1 VAGWALTTLWEQVVP
16 KVLVADDNRNIQKV
30 VTLALKDQGIE
41 VIAVGHGEAA
51 VKQLAQ
57 VMPDLILA
65 DVFMPVRNGYEVCE
79 YVKNNEQFAHI
90 PVVLLFGAYDP
101 IDQKDVMRV
110 RADGTLK
117 KPFEQLS
124 ELTSVV
130 QAMLKKAE
138 AARPAGKPQAA
149 EAQDKTLEL
158 SAEEVQRLTA
168 EKAAEAPTLE
178 PEPEPFS
185 VSAPKIEFSGQ
196 EAPVA
201 FGDLLG
207 ESAAPKAEEPAVE
220 EAPQPAVGGQ
230 PSQWAAWSAE
240 TSAAEMAAAAPA
252 VEADQ
257 PVPTTGGIEVP
268 LKEPSPEEPPI
279 AVEFTGREEIE
290 IVRDEAPIPSVAEA
304 GPLPDLATS
313 ATEFMEAAP
322 AAVEEA
328 PAAQPEPQRVV
339 EVSERPIEPLEVPAF
354 EELAAPPAAPARVE
368 PAPAAVA
375 EPEPEAPRAE
385 APPPGPAPPAAE
397 APAAAAAAPEP
408 SFAGDTD
415 ALARPRTDAALVEEI
430 VQRVMA
436 RLDAGI
442 LDKIAR
448 EVVRPIVE
456 AIVAS
461 EVAGKK

>member
-1 VAGWALTTLWEQVVP
+1 VP

-101 IDQKDVMRV
+101 IDQKDVTRV

-138 AARPAGKPQAA
+138 AARPAVKPQPA
-149 EAQDKTLEL
+149 EAKDKTLEL

-168 EKAAEAPTLE
+168 EKAAEAATVE

-207 ESAAPKAEEPAVE
+207 EGAAPKAEVPAVE
-220 EAPQPAVGGQ
+220 EAAQAAAGGQ

-240 TSAAEMAAAAPA
+240 TSAAETSAAAPA
-252 VEADQ
+252 IAAEQ
-257 PVPTTGGIEVP
+257 PVPVTGGIEVP

-279 AVEFTGREEIE
+279 AVEFTGREEME
-290 IVRDEAPIPSVAEA
+290 IVRDETPAPSVVEA

-313 ATEFMEAAP
+313 ATEFMDAAP
-322 AAVEEA
+322 AAVPVEAAPPAEAEEA
-328 PAAQPEPQRVV
+328 PAAQPAPGRVV

-354 EELAAPPAAPARVE
+354 EEMAAPAPAPARVE
-368 PAPAAVA
+368 PVPAAIA
-375 EPEPEAPRAE
+375 EPEYEAPRAE
-385 APPPGPAPPAAE
+385 TPPPALAPPAME
-397 APAAAAAAPEP
+397 APAVAAAAPEAA
-408 SFAGDTD
+408 FAGDTG
-415 ALARPRTDAALVEEI
+415 ALARPRSDAALVEEI

-436 RLDAGI
+436 RLDSGI

-461 EVAGKK
+461 EVSSKK